1 MPQKNNSP
9 KTKLIRT
16 ASAGINNI
24 EKARAKRELLKAINN
39 ALKNL
44 NQRR

>member
-1 MPQKNNSP
+1 MAPKNNSP
-9 KTKLIRT
+9 KTKLVRA

-24 EKARAKRELLKAINN
+24 QKAQAKRELLKAINN

-44 NQRR
+44 NHRR